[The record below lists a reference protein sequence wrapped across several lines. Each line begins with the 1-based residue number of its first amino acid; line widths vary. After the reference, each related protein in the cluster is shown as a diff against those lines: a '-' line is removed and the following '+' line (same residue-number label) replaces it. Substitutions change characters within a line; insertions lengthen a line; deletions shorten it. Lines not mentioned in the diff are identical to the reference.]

1 MKIKNILLHNVGPY
15 KEPSSFDFAE
25 NREKNIILIGGK
37 NGAGKTTLFK
47 AIQFCLY
54 GSRALGYEVNNQN
67 YFKEIKKIV
76 NINNVLTSNSCAE
89 VSVTISLENS
99 TDFDDYSVTRKW
111 DLKNDKIVEDLSVI
125 HGGVELSDEELADF
139 ENMMLQLIP
148 PDLFDFYFFNGEKIF
163 EMLFDEESKN
173 NFKSSFVKIV
183 GLDTID
189 ILIENFEKHAI
200 EKSVNK
206 KLTNDYTK
214 ALEKYKKIKEEKNAI
229 EGQIREVEEAI
240 KGFEDNLVQAKKK
253 YSKNKVLTI
262 TERNRI
268 ETELK
273 GLDDTRE
280 RCRKFLKDAGNNY
293 IPFLLL
299 RPELEKLFNTI
310 KSSKSSISSAD
321 LKVALL
327 TNGTREYLES
337 KFDDVT
343 GFVDELLLILSKDS
357 GNSCLQLTNNER
369 SYLIDQISSILSE
382 DKKDEVIN
390 AENEYISTL
399 SKGKELRAILEAN
412 SGERNEEYQSLESEL
427 NSKIIAAQND
437 RAGLFKKL
445 TPVLDKYAVAH
456 SEYLEVKAIY
466 ESELKKESVSSISF
480 NASSSFKKLKDK
492 LMDEKITILKDYFVK
507 NFELLINKDDLISGI
522 AVEEDLTVY
531 PYKTIRITNAEAK
544 NMIKN
549 SNVNLLIEQY
559 GNDGFNAIKSIG
571 NKEFVE
577 VNKKILGTM
586 SAGESQIY
594 VIALYMSMIQLS
606 RVNIPLIIDTPFGR
620 VDEIHRTNLV
630 DNFLKKITNETIILS
645 TDEEIIGPLYNRI
658 SDAVACEYTITNF
671 SQKGTHVSSGYFKE
685 GK

>member
-1 MKIKNILLHNVGPY
+1 M
-15 KEPSSFDFAE
+15 
-25 NREKNIILIGGK
+25 
-37 NGAGKTTLFK
+37 
-47 AIQFCLY
+47 
-54 GSRALGYEVNNQN
+54 
-67 YFKEIKKIV
+67 

-89 VSVTISLENS
+89 VSVSISLENS

-148 PDLFDFYFFNGEKIF
+148 PDLFNFYFFNGEKIF

-229 EGQIREVEEAI
+229 ESQIREVEETI
-240 KGFEDNLVQAKKK
+240 KGFEDDLTQAKKK

-262 TERNRI
+262 TERNKI
-268 ETELK
+268 EAELK

-321 LKVALL
+321 LKAALL

-343 GFVDELLLILSKDS
+343 GFVDELLLTLSKDS

-437 RAGLFKKL
+437 RADLFKKL

-456 SEYLEVKAIY
+456 SEYLKVKAIY

-480 NASSSFKKLKDK
+480 NASSSFRKLKDK
-492 LMDEKITILKDYFVK
+492 LMNEKIAVLKDYFVK

-658 SDAVACEYTITNF
+658 SDAVACEYTITNS
-671 SQKGTHVSSGYFKE
+671 SQKGTHVSNGYFKE